1 MKLELI
7 MFLKQHHFQNGLEST
22 ASQSSEILNP
32 GFKMM
37 K

>member
-7 MFLKQHHFQNGLEST
+7 VFLKQHHFQNGLEST
-22 ASQSSEILNP
+22 TWQSSRILNP
-32 GFKMM
+32 GFKKM